1 MDINTNLM
9 HPSMS
14 KQHGCLWKT
23 WLIQTSTWRTW
34 DVCRAGAA
42 GYTYPR
48 STFSVTVAKKIQRSY
63 QITPFGV
70 IGTACFSNT
79 HYRYAKTCWGVGI
92 FLKPSSPGATFSSC
106 NFKSLILN
114 PVKKT
119 CPGSQLNSDTS
130 AIFPESSHS
139 SVCRLLLI
147 FLFHCQSDY
156 LTADMLNKP
165 SCVFPLRLPSRSLL
179 SWVCPGRRCSQ

>member
-1 MDINTNLM
+1 MRCLKGGGSRIHISPKHVQRN
-9 HPSMS
+9 SS
-14 KQHGCLWKT
+14 KENSKKLSNYTLWGNRNSKR
-23 WLIQTSTWRTW
+23 WYLI
-34 DVCRAGAA
+34 G
-42 GYTYPR
+42 
-48 STFSVTVAKKIQRSY
+48 
-63 QITPFGV
+63 
-70 IGTACFSNT
+70 ACFSNT